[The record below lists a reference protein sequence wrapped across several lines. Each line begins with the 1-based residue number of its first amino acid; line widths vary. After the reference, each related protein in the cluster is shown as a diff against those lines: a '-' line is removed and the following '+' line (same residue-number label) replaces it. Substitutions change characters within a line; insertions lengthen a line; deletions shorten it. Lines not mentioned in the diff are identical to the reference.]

1 MECGWTIRKLNR
13 QEMKK
18 QMILLFLFA
27 GLFQVSAQK
36 YATKTGNLKFEASLM
51 FLFGLLLL
59 T

>member
-36 YATKTGNLKFEASLM
+36 YATKTGNLKFEASADS
-51 FLFGLLLL
+51 F
-59 T
+59 